1 MLHFGVD
8 AACCILV
15 MLYFGAADECCMLH
29 VGVGAACYILVLMH
43 FGAGAFRWCYI
54 LLMMMYEV

>member
-1 MLHFGVD
+1 
-8 AACCILV
+8 